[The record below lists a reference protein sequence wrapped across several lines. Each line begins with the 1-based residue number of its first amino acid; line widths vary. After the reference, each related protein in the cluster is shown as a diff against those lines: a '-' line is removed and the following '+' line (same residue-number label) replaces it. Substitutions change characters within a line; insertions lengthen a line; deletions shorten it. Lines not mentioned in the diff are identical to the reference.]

1 MICLLYSKPT
11 YVWRVDLRCHNFNS
25 AITTPYNLDKLIVSD
40 LYFISRILAVG
51 LTFMNRAS
59 QMSTFLTVYL

>member
-25 AITTPYNLDKLIVSD
+25 ATTPYNINKLIVSD
-40 LYFISRILAVG
+40 LYFISRNLAVG
-51 LTFMNRAS
+51 LTFMNSAS